1 MSRKLGR
8 PAAVLAAGLF
18 GLTAVAAIAQTPPP
32 ALVAQC
38 AAAGAAVG
46 PVPKKGALGGI
57 GVGLRAGGSTMFDRF
72 SISGKGGAFL
82 CSKEAAARRAVDR
95 VAAPAPAGGMGL
107 AAQADVRGT
116 LRPTLF
122 AMPQTQKR
130 LQAMVDR
137 IAAAWP
143 YPDAPRPKVLISAN
157 VGFNAEARADNTIVV
172 WLGVFEGEPG
182 QPATDLTDNDLYWL
196 LGHEYAHLALNHA
209 GRDDVVEGQ
218 RRFARDMARMYQR
231 GAMLESTLRYSDS
244 SGSLSGPA
252 KLEIRDARESHRRLR
267 FVMDSL
273 IAPMWGRVQE
283 DEADVAG
290 YDVVALMGQRPRTSL
305 ATGRFEASEKTRDAR
320 IEEMRGRME
329 TRAETAL
336 ADPSVQASVS
346 SGALGPA
353 FSSVAGTLGKG
364 LYDDLSQQFVEWVSR
379 DHRSAK
385 AREEG
390 LERYR
395 AAAYEK
401 QGIVLTGGAVRTEV
415 DAILALP
422 ELRQGLIAARSVTDA
437 QLALDRTPP
446 GTADAV
452 RLIGVALK
460 TIFGREAYVLYWA
473 ARVELAQGRTDA
485 AIQYLEKARVS
496 PNVSPE
502 AYRELARLYA
512 TTGRIAQAQAVT
524 AEGRRKTGDS
534 DYFLPEDVRV
544 ASRQKNLQAVPP
556 MMDQCRK
563 TRRDQVMLDC
573 QNAALDVDYAS
584 LSDSQ
589 KRQLE
594 ETAYWGSQEEGGKAK
609 VPGLKDLQGLGRI
622 LGGG

>member
-1 MSRKLGR
+1 MPARLGR
-8 PAAVLAAGLF
+8 TALALATAASAI
-18 GLTAVAAIAQTPPP
+18 TVASALAQTPPP

-38 AAAGAAVG
+38 AAARSAVG
-46 PVPKKGALGGI
+46 EAPKKRLGFGGGAL
-57 GVGLRAGGSTMFDRF
+57 
-72 SISGKGGAFL
+72 SGKSGAFL
-82 CSKEAAARRAVDR
+82 CTKEAAARRAADR
-95 VAAPAPAGGMGL
+95 ISAEAATSGMGL
-107 AAQADVRGT
+107 AAQADVRGS

-122 AMPQTQKR
+122 QMPETQKR

-157 VGFNAEARADNTIVV
+157 VGFNAEARADNTIIV

-196 LGHEYAHLALNHA
+196 LGHEYSHLALNHA
-209 GRDDVVEGQ
+209 GRDDVIEGQ
-218 RRFARDMARMYQR
+218 RRFARDMARVYQR

-244 SGSLSGPA
+244 SGTLSGPA
-252 KLEIRDARESHRRLR
+252 KLEVRDARESHRRLR
-267 FVMDSL
+267 FLMDSL
-273 IAPMWGRVQE
+273 IAPMWGRAQE

-290 YDVVALMGQRPRTSL
+290 YDIVALVGKRPRTSL
-305 ATGRFEASEKTRDAR
+305 ATGRFEASEKTRETRMA
-320 IEEMRGRME
+320 EVRGRME
-329 TRAETAL
+329 VSANVAL
-336 ADPSVQASVS
+336 NDPSVKSSLQ

-353 FSSVAGTLGKG
+353 FTSVAVTLGRG
-364 LYDDLSQQFVEWVSR
+364 LFEGIKQQLVEWVSR

-385 AREEG
+385 AREES

-401 QGIVLTGGAVRTEV
+401 QGIVLAGGAVRTEV

-422 ELRQGLIAARSVTDA
+422 ELRQGLTAARSVTNA
-437 QLALDRTPP
+437 QVALDAAPSN
-446 GTADAV
+446 TAEAT
-452 RLIGVALK
+452 RLIGVAFK
-460 TIFGREAYVLYWA
+460 TIFAREAYVLYWA
-473 ARVELAQGRTDA
+473 ARVELAQGRTEP
-485 AIQYLEKARVS
+485 AIQYLEKARAS

-512 TTGRIAQAQAVT
+512 ISGRIPQAQAIT
-524 AEGRRKTGDS
+524 AEGRRKTGDF

-544 ASRQKNLQAVPP
+544 ASRQKNLQAVPA
-556 MMDQCRK
+556 MMTRCRATK
-563 TRRDQVMLDC
+563 REQVMLDC

-584 LSDSQ
+584 LSESQ

-594 ETAYWGSQEEGGKAK
+594 ESAYWGSEDEDDADRPKL
-609 VPGLKDLQGLGRI
+609 PRIKDLQGLGRI
-622 LGGG
+622 LGN